1 MIKTLTVAECDVCGK
16 TEPAKPVFGRY
27 NEKEYTI
34 PEGWRRSETNRD
46 FCICDGC
53 IKRLLERPIVNYRS
67 EEDVYQDRRH

>member
-16 TEPAKPVFGRY
+16 TEPAKLVFGRY
-27 NEKEYTI
+27 NENEYTL
-34 PEGWRRSETNRD
+34 PEGWRRSETHRD

-53 IKRLLERPIVNYRS
+53 IKRLEKPVVNYRS